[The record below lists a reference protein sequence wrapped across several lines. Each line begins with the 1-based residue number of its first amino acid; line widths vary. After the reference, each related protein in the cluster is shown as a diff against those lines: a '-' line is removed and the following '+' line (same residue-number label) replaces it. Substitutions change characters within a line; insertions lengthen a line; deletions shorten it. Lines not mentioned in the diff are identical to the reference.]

1 MPSITAAPHWLSQHG
16 WQLNP
21 TDATNGPFQAGH
33 KMDLDMFDFAL
44 ANKEKFWDDMNTFFE
59 GDRGSRPHWAEWFP
73 VQDKLLGSN
82 VLKPDAPVIVD
93 VGGGRG
99 HDIAGFRKHFSDLPG
114 RLVLQDQQP
123 VLDSIVALDSAIE
136 KHSLDFFNKAPVPG
150 MASIFSLSKVEARSC
165 LCF

>member
-1 MPSITAAPHWLSQHG
+1 MPSITAAPHWLNQHG

-33 KMDLDMFDFAL
+33 KTDLDMFGFAL

-99 HDIAGFRKHFSDLPG
+99 HDIAGFRKHFPDLPG

-123 VLDSIVALDSAIE
+123 VLDSIVALDPAIE
-136 KHSLDFFNKAPVPG
+136 KRALDFFSEAPVPG
-150 MASIFSLSKVEARSC
+150 MASVFPS
-165 LCF
+165 

>member
-33 KMDLDMFDFAL
+33 KTDLDMFDFAL

-99 HDIAGFRKHFSDLPG
+99 HDIAGFRKHFPDLPG

-123 VLDSIVALDSAIE
+123 VVDSIVALDPAIE
-136 KHSLDFFNKAPVPG
+136 KRALDFFNEAPVPG
-150 MASIFSLSKVEARSC
+150 MASVFS
-165 LCF
+165 F